1 MNSYFNI
8 GDLIINIK
16 DDKKTIKYCE
26 KLPVIPQNL
35 GTCWFNAILMAMIY
49 SDGLS
54 QYIYEKAIENNWQDD
69 DNGAFKTLM
78 LLFMNYV
85 RAIKNGKLDYID
97 KLRKFL
103 KKYKTELILLDFLT
117 YYHKDL
123 LKKYELIIKK
133 GYHELYLSYI
143 LDKLGLNCSLILF
156 GNDKFYYNG
165 KIGFD
170 ELSITYIPNDTIN
183 EKPDILLFK
192 KITVFKENDFKEINI
207 DNLKNFGEEIIE
219 FNGFQYKLDCILLR
233 DEDLIHIITGLT
245 CNGSKYVYNG
255 WWKYRGSPCN
265 LMPFKWTID
274 TTNFCLNQMD
284 CNLEKDLKD
293 TDLCFNFKN
302 NDKLMV
308 YVKIK
313 QDKSETGEIKHIK
326 KINQIKISPYIN
338 EFNEDEIKNLL
349 LEIYKKTLQITEIK
363 ELKGLLIQALMK
375 KNTTKDELKGIIKL
389 VNEKDED
396 NIKEE
401 LKKIYDINSLS
412 FMDNLSHII

>member
-1 MNSYFNI
+1 
-8 GDLIINIK
+8 
-16 DDKKTIKYCE
+16 
-26 KLPVIPQNL
+26 
-35 GTCWFNAILMAMIY
+35 
-49 SDGLS
+49 
-54 QYIYEKAIENNWQDD
+54 
-69 DNGAFKTLM
+69 
-78 LLFMNYV
+78 
-85 RAIKNGKLDYID
+85 
-97 KLRKFL
+97 
-103 KKYKTELILLDFLT
+103 
-117 YYHKDL
+117 
-123 LKKYELIIKK
+123 
-133 GYHELYLSYI
+133 
-143 LDKLGLNCSLILF
+143 
-156 GNDKFYYNG
+156 
-165 KIGFD
+165 
-170 ELSITYIPNDTIN
+170 
-183 EKPDILLFK
+183 
-192 KITVFKENDFKEINI
+192 
-207 DNLKNFGEEIIE
+207 
-219 FNGFQYKLDCILLR
+219 
-233 DEDLIHIITGLT
+233 
-245 CNGSKYVYNG
+245 
-255 WWKYRGSPCN
+255 
-265 LMPFKWTID
+265 
-274 TTNFCLNQMD
+274 MD

-401 LKKIYDINSLS
+401 LKKIYLNSLVDKNIKLLLKEELKKIYDINSLS